1 MKSAHAAVRKAK
13 SDSSHATR
21 IVVVDDHP
29 LFRKGL
35 EQLIASQGE
44 FVVCGEA
51 ANAAAAMDVIRRV
64 VPDLAI
70 VDLSLPGANGIELIK
85 NIRAEFSK
93 LPVLVLSMHDERVY
107 AERAIRAGAR
117 GYVMKRESTKKIID
131 AIHQVLKGNL
141 YLSKGMTELLVE
153 KFISSDPKKV
163 GLPLAQLSDRELE
176 VFKLIGQGYEIN
188 EIAKTLN
195 VNHKTIHTYS
205 TRIREKLK
213 LDSSAELLR
222 EALRC
227 SETRAPV

>member
-1 MKSAHAAVRKAK
+1 MTDAKA
-13 SDSSHATR
+13 R
-21 IVVVDDHP
+21 IFLVDDHP
-29 LFRKGL
+29 LVREWL
-35 EQLIASQGE
+35 ANLIEKNSDLT
-44 FVVCGEA
+44 VCGEA
-51 ANAAAAMDVIRRV
+51 EDAPTALKAIAELK
-64 VPDLAI
+64 PDLAI
-70 VDLSLPGANGIELIK
+70 IDLSLGSSSGIDF
-85 NIRAEFSK
+85 IRSIRSSFPNVAMI
-93 LPVLVLSMHDERVY
+93 VLSMHDERVY

>member
-1 MKSAHAAVRKAK
+1 MLAPIAGSGMAMTDAKAK
-13 SDSSHATR
+13 
-21 IVVVDDHP
+21 IFLVDDHP
-29 LFRKGL
+29 LVREWL
-35 EQLIASQGE
+35 ANLIEKHSDLT
-44 FVVCGEA
+44 VCGEA
-51 ANAAAAMDVIRRV
+51 EDAPAALEAIAELK
-64 VPDLAI
+64 PDLAI
-70 VDLSLPGANGIELIK
+70 IDLSLGSSSGIDLIRS
-85 NIRAEFSK
+85 IRSSFPDVAMI
-93 LPVLVLSMHDERVY
+93 VLSMHDERVY

-131 AIHQVLKGNL
+131 AIHEVLKGNR
-141 YLSKGMTELLVE
+141 YLSKEMTELLVE
-153 KFISSDPKKV
+153 KLISSDPGHV

-213 LDSSAELLR
+213 LNTSAELLR
-222 EALRC
+222 EALRW